1 MNHDFDTHDF
11 DRMDDAENF
20 AMTEPPR
27 MTLEKSFW
35 CIMGVC
41 ALFWVGVGV
50 LIYVLVK

>member
-27 MTLEKSFW
+27 RGSIHPMTWIFGG
-35 CIMGVC
+35 CG
-41 ALFWVGVGV
+41 AFWVGVGV